1 MNDSGIVYVFYMPE
15 RVKKR
20 PCESVKVRMNFNVTL
35 THEIFTAITNLP
47 MFQKQNLKLQ
57 NCQYISGD

>member
-1 MNDSGIVYVFYMPE
+1 MPE